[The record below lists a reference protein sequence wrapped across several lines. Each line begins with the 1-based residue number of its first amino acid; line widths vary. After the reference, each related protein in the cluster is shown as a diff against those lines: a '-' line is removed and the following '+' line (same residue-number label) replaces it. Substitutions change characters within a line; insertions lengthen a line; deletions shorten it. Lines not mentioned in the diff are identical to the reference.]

1 MFLHS
6 VVKDCYG
13 PKTVHEDDFHLE
25 FEHDNDTGLI
35 KSMTLKENHVFDV
48 TQLKLDVNPVVC
60 YIGKV

>member
-1 MFLHS
+1 M
-6 VVKDCYG
+6 VKDCYG
-13 PKTVHEDDFHLE
+13 PETFHEDAFHIE
-25 FEHDNDTGLI
+25 FEHDNDIGLI